1 MRHVHG
7 LLAAVLLLVGPA
19 CDSTGPTGRDGTAV
33 RTVYGPSGLN
43 TALGLTPLPD
53 GSLLVTG
60 YAEGALGPADGL
72 DSRPLLLRVGPD
84 GAVASA
90 TVYRDLRY
98 GAAGGAAPFGDG
110 LAVLV
115 DGERQDPEAP
125 SRNDARLY
133 QTDAAGDRAGVLF
146 DAPDAFLPRQPFVQT
161 DDGGLVLAFS
171 RTSSDVLV
179 GLTPRG
185 RRSWTTQ
192 VPDSQAVTGVVEA
205 RDRDLWVLGRR
216 DARRFV
222 LLRLAPGGREQERR
236 VYGTDTL
243 RRATALTAVGDGAA
257 VLQTRSVPET
267 TRETVVVTRVDGA
280 GAVRWR
286 RDYAMG
292 ELRASSIASHPD
304 GGLVFGYTEQIR
316 QSSEDGRPRSR
327 SHVVR
332 LAPDGTVLG
341 RRRFGAPQK
350 DTAVSVVAVRSDGTL
365 IAAGSTGPPDTR
377 FRARLLVEQYR
388 DR

>member
-1 MRHVHG
+1 MRYVHG
-7 LLAAVLLLVGPA
+7 LLAAALLLVGPA
-19 CDSTGPTGRDGTAV
+19 CDSTGPTGRDGAAV

-43 TALGLTPLPD
+43 TARHLTPRPD

-72 DSRPLLLRVGPD
+72 DSRPLLLRIGPE
-84 GAVASA
+84 GAVADA
-90 TVYRDLRY
+90 TVYRDIRY

-161 DDGGLVLAFS
+161 DDGGIVLALS
-171 RTSSDVLV
+171 RTSSDALV
-179 GLTPRG
+179 KLTPRG
-185 RRSWTTQ
+185 RRAWTTQ
-192 VPDSQAVTGVVEA
+192 IPDSQAVTGVVEA

-222 LLRLAPGGREQERR
+222 LARLTPGGREQERR

-257 VLQTRSVPET
+257 VLQARSVPET
-267 TRETVVVTRVDGA
+267 TRETVVVTRVSDT

-286 RDYAMG
+286 RTYATG

-304 GGLVFGYTEQIR
+304 GGLVFGYTEQAR
-316 QSSEDGRPRSR
+316 PTGDGRGPQRAY
-327 SHVVR
+327 VVR
-332 LAPDGTVLG
+332 LAPDGTV
-341 RRRFGAPQK
+341 RERHSFGAPQK
-350 DTAVSVVAVRSDGTL
+350 DAAVAVVAVRPDGTI
-365 IAAGSTGPPDTR
+365 IAAGSTGPPDAR
-377 FRARLLVEQYR
+377 FRARLLVEQYGGR
-388 DR
+388 

>member
-19 CDSTGPTGRDGTAV
+19 CDSTGPAGRDAATI

-43 TALGLTPLPD
+43 TALGLTPRPD

-60 YAEGALGPADGL
+60 YAEGAPGPLDGL

-98 GAAGGAAPFGDG
+98 GAAYGAAPFGNG
-110 LAVLV
+110 LAVMV
-115 DGERQDPEAP
+115 DGERQAPEAP

-133 QTDAAGDRAGVLF
+133 QTDAAGTRADVLF
-146 DAPDAFLPRQPFVQT
+146 SAPGAFLPRQPFVQT
-161 DDGGLVLAFS
+161 DDGGLVLALS
-171 RTSSDVLV
+171 RASSDSLV
-179 GLTPRG
+179 KVDRRG
-185 RRSWTTQ
+185 RRAWT
-192 VPDSQAVTGVVEA
+192 VPMPDRQAVVGVAAA
-205 RDRDLWVLGRR
+205 RGRALWVLGRR
-216 DARRFV
+216 DARRFT
-222 LLRLAPGGREQERR
+222 LARLAPGGREQDRR
-236 VYGTDTL
+236 VYGGDTL

-280 GAVRWR
+280 GAVQWR
-286 RDYAMG
+286 RDYATG
-292 ELRASSIASHPD
+292 ELRAASIASHPD
-304 GGLVFGYTEQIR
+304 GGLVFGYTER
-316 QSSEDGRPRSR
+316 DDRGAEEDGPQRAY
-327 SHVVR
+327 VVR

-350 DTAVSVVAVRSDGTL
+350 DAAVSVVAVRPDGT
-365 IAAGSTGPPDTR
+365 IVAAGSTGPPDTR

-388 DR
+388 DW

>member
-7 LLAAVLLLVGPA
+7 LLAAALLLVGPA

-43 TALGLTPLPD
+43 TALGLTPRPD

-60 YAEGALGPADGL
+60 YAEGAPGPLDGL

-98 GAAGGAAPFGDG
+98 GAAYGAAPFGDG
-110 LAVLV
+110 LAVMV

-125 SRNDARLY
+125 SRNAAVLY
-133 QTDAAGDRAGVLF
+133 RTDAAGTRADVLF
-146 DAPDAFLPRQPFVQT
+146 SAPGAFLPRQPFVQT
-161 DDGGLVLAFS
+161 DDGGLVLALS
-171 RTSSDVLV
+171 RASSDSLV
-179 GLTPRG
+179 KVDRRG
-185 RRSWTTQ
+185 RRAWT
-192 VPDSQAVTGVVEA
+192 VPMPDSQAVVGVAAA

-216 DARRFV
+216 DARRFT
-222 LLRLAPGGREQERR
+222 LARLAPDGRERWRR
-236 VYGTDTL
+236 VYGADTL

-280 GAVRWR
+280 GAVQWR
-286 RDYAMG
+286 RDYATG
-292 ELRASSIASHPD
+292 ELRAASITALPE
-304 GGLVFGYTEQIR
+304 GGIAFGYTER
-316 QSSEDGRPRSR
+316 GDRGAEGDGPSR
-327 SHVVR
+327 AHVVR
-332 LAPDGTVLG
+332 LAADGTVLG
-341 RRRFGAPQK
+341 RRRFGSPQK
-350 DTAVSVVAVRSDGTL
+350 DTAVSVVAVRPDGT
-365 IAAGSTGPPDTR
+365 IVAAGSTGPPDTR
-377 FRARLLVEQYR
+377 FRARLLVEQYSGQ
-388 DR
+388 